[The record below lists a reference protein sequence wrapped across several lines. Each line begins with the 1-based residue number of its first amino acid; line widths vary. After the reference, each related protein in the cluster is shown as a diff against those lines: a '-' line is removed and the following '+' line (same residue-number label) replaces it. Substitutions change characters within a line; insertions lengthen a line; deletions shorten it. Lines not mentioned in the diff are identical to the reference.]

1 MKRHHGQRGFALVTI
16 VLLMSLATVSAL
28 VLLDVI
34 ETDRDIEAHE
44 RRAREARIT
53 AEGGLMEFMND
64 LDVLTL
70 MPSPTDTEMKSSY
83 QAASDSHFGR
93 EDSPYGSLQYQADIQ
108 LVRIAPMLESS
119 HNSVRAV
126 IYEVTVESTIDGRV
140 GAGVEAEVF
149 KIASSKIGVIQ
160 PRMHGR

>member
-1 MKRHHGQRGFALVTI
+1 MKPRHQERGFALVT
-16 VLLMSLATVSAL
+16 VALLMAVATVSAL

-44 RRAREARIT
+44 RRARDARIA

-64 LDVLTL
+64 LDVLAL
-70 MPSPTDTEMKSSY
+70 MPSPDDPDMKTTY
-83 QAASDSHFGR
+83 KPATDSHFGR
-93 EDSPYGSLQYQADIQ
+93 EDSPYGDLEYTAEIQ

-126 IYEVTVESTIDGRV
+126 IYEVTVESTIDDRI

-149 KIASSKIGVIQ
+149 KVASSKVGVIQ
-160 PRMHGR
+160 PRIHGR